1 MSFEYET
8 VIPSKV
14 FSFESNFQIAFI
26 FSVRDGSGTVLY
38 FSYLSNHIP
47 LKNNPI
53 YPVIIILLKFEHF
66 CIDKHGT

>member
-1 MSFEYET
+1 MSFESET
-8 VIPSKV
+8 VIPSNL

-26 FSVRDGSGTVLY
+26 FSVRNGSGTVLY
-38 FSYLSNHIP
+38 FSYISNHTP

-53 YPVIIILLKFEHF
+53 YPVFLISLKFEHL